1 MEQLTTYRA
10 KGKEIGLVFLF
21 KYDLNG
27 NLKLFEISEGQLNE
41 EQMNWLFSRFPASE
55 TRMQNVWMKLENY
68 TKVFTVEKSVA
79 DLSFDALWKLYDH
92 KIAKFHA
99 EKAFEKLKEEAII
112 KCFLSI
118 PLYKKYLAHSKI
130 AQAHLATYI
139 NGRYYENE
147 YPEAVSTKNFNPLL
161 ADFAKSKTDRR
172 L

>member
-1 MEQLTTYRA
+1 MEQLTIYRA

-27 NLKLFEISEGQLNE
+27 NLKLFEICEGKLNE
-41 EQMNWLFSRFPASE
+41 QQINWLFSLNFPANES
-55 TRMQNVWMKLENY
+55 TMRNVWMKSKKY
-68 TKVFTVEKSVA
+68 TKVFEIEKSVA

-99 EKAFEKLKEEAII
+99 ERAFEKLKEEAII
-112 KCFLSI
+112 KCFVSI
-118 PLYKKYLAHSKI
+118 PIYKKYLANSKI

-147 YPEAVSTKNFNPLL
+147 YK
-161 ADFAKSKTDRR
+161 
-172 L
+172 